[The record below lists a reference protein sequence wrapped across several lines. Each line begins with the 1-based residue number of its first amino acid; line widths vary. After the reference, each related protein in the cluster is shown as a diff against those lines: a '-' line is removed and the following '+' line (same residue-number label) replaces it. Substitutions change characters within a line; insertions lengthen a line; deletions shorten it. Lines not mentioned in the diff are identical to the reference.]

1 MPLSSNTGDYRHG
14 VLGRITPVGR
24 AKGLS
29 FWHSNNANG
38 NGKMDLFCGLSR
50 KTPDSV
56 GNKLRGCAEWSMLR
70 VDGKNVAVLIA
81 VYLNNKLHHSEV
93 QQLTSE
99 LTRQLQLLKDKLQD
113 AYPGNIIF
121 AGDFNS
127 HGKFTGRPGLR
138 STTSQAFLR
147 EFIEEHNLV
156 DVLQYAAKGYVDDGG
171 FDPYWTAGPVT
182 GNRNYID
189 RVYVSKPLLPAV
201 KRAGL
206 EAACADEA
214 GDADEADKADETY
227 SKLFTSEA
235 NHAAFVGIPAGSP
248 QGHVASELVQ
258 AFEEKDPSRPG
269 QRRFPVILPGDKTH
283 TGVFVDFNLDK
294 LRSLG
299 VDSKQKGN
307 PSKAASKAGP
317 KAAETNET
325 KPDAESVTE
334 LDNGVVN
341 MAIKEDKPEPSKA
354 GSSTSAGTSAP
365 SGPSASA
372 KKCSYCGEPGHNI
385 TRCPKRLA
393 ESAGK

>member
-1 MPLSSNTGDYRHG
+1 MACKAGYQVMRPLD
-14 VLGRITPVGR
+14 
-24 AKGLS
+24 
-29 FWHSNNANG
+29 
-38 NGKMDLFCGLSR
+38 
-50 KTPDSV
+50 
-56 GNKLRGCAEWSMLR
+56 CA
-70 VDGKNVAVLIA
+70 
-81 VYLNNKLHHSEV
+81 
-93 QQLTSE
+93 
-99 LTRQLQLLKDKLQD
+99 LQ
-113 AYPGNIIF
+113 
-121 AGDFNS
+121 
-127 HGKFTGRPGLR
+127 
-138 STTSQAFLR
+138 
-147 EFIEEHNLV
+147 
-156 DVLQYAAKGYVDDGG
+156 
-171 FDPYWTAGPVT
+171 
-182 GNRNYID
+182 
-189 RVYVSKPLLPAV
+189 
-201 KRAGL
+201 
-206 EAACADEA
+206 
-214 GDADEADKADETY
+214 
-227 SKLFTSEA
+227 A